1 MYYVQNM
8 KYLTR
13 TKIKQSDLARL
24 LNISRQAVLLIV
36 NSKDPKASTLIK
48 LSDIFNVSIDD
59 LLKKDLENSN

>member
-1 MYYVQNM
+1 MYFVQNM

-48 LSDIFNVSIDD
+48 LSEIFNVSIDD
-59 LLKKDLENSN
+59 LLKKDLEESN

>member
-1 MYYVQNM
+1 MYFVQNM

-48 LSDIFNVSIDD
+48 LSEIFNVSIDD
-59 LLKKDLENSN
+59 LLKKDLEVEQ

>member
-59 LLKKDLENSN
+59 LLRKDLEESN